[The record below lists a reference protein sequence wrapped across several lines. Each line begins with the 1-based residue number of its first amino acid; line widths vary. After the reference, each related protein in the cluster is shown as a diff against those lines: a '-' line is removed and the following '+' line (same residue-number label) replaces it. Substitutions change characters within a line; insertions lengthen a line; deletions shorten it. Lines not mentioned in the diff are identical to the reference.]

1 MSRILRPG
9 QTDSSGDPAARLVRF
24 SSRHDAERDLARVQ
38 SGNPGR
44 GRNELTPW
52 RQDRRDGHEVLLL
65 DIRGAQRVFEGG
77 EQVAVNAD
85 AAGQEYALWNGK
97 HSPPAAKLPLAIATD
112 RAVSAKD
119 IVSAIADFHD

>member
-1 MSRILRPG
+1 MQNVISPG
-9 QTDSSGDPAARLVRF
+9 FKVAIPAAGVM
-24 SSRHDAERDLARVQ
+24 SSHWAGKIEETV
-38 SGNPGR
+38 N
-44 GRNELTPW
+44 
-52 RQDRRDGHEVLLL
+52 EVLLL